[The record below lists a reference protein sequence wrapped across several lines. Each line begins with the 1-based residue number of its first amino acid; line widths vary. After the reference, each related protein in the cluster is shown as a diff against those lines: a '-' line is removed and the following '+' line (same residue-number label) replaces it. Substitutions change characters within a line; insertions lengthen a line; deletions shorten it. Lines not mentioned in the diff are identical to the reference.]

1 MMMMTYAVCVFEDLI
16 NHDNYFDGND
26 DLVNSDFFPDGGSLP
41 VQALQGAG
49 KVCFGVGDHF
59 DNLEHVS
66 HTLHSHSQLRFHHLF
81 HNVVEEGDYDEDP
94 SREDGNPPSYCH
106 LVVEM
111 FRGTIMIIA
120 NFAW

>member
-1 MMMMTYAVCVFEDLI
+1 MMVMTYAVCVFEDLI
-16 NHDNYFDGND
+16 NHDNYFHGND
-26 DLVNSDFFPDGGSLP
+26 DLVNSDLFPDGGSLP
-41 VQALQGAG
+41 IQALQGAG

-59 DNLEHVS
+59 DDLEHVS

-94 SREDGNPPSYCH
+94 SREDGNPPTDCH

-111 FRGTIMIIA
+111 FKGLATIIA
-120 NFAW
+120 DFAQ

>member
-16 NHDNYFDGND
+16 NHDNYFHGND
-26 DLVNSDFFPDGGSLP
+26 DLVNSDLFPDGGSLP

-66 HTLHSHSQLRFHHLF
+66 HTLQKLIISQLCFHHLF
-81 HNVVEEGDYDEDP
+81 HNVVEEGDYD
-94 SREDGNPPSYCH
+94 
-106 LVVEM
+106 
-111 FRGTIMIIA
+111 
-120 NFAW
+120 